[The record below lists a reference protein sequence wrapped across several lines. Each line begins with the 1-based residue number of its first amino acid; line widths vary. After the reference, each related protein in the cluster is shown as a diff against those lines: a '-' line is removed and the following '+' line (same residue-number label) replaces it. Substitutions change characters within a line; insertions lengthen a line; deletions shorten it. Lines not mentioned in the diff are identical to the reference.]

1 MVQTCPHC
9 GKRIVACSMCRA
21 SEDTEHNYCTHCCL
35 DYQARVENQEANW
48 QYKGYKI
55 VLEDEEMIDDNG
67 NSIGMGYRACVECP
81 DGDVKTSGLV
91 FAQEKDARIE
101 AEDMIDEM
109 NEDESDE
116 PEVQPQAQDEQA
128 PVTDITKYIKPGVT
142 LYDVICH
149 WTEDRGGEEYFA
161 LYDLENEK
169 DFGFFYEK
177 YGFKTLEYKD
187 LSRYWFDGLDKR
199 YKDGPQPASGADMV
213 RLINTE
219 VLDRIREERENGDD
233 VDYLWDQ
240 VFDMDGDVW
249 DQVLG
254 IRPEKAEDKP
264 ELAEK
269 PKEPFIVM
277 TREMSLLGETI
288 QDITLSA
295 WPIVWDNNKYD
306 QDSRE
311 VLEMLRDWAVEF
323 ENWWYGHDQDW
334 RDANCWSIEVEDYT
348 IRKSKEYVKELQE
361 RISK

>member
-1 MVQTCPHC
+1 MKKNTTFEVCPFCEEEVELNAELMVQTCPHC

-35 DYQARVENQEANW
+35 DYQARVENEEANW
-48 QYKGYKI
+48 
-55 VLEDEEMIDDNG
+55 
-67 NSIGMGYRACVECP
+67 
-81 DGDVKTSGLV
+81 
-91 FAQEKDARIE
+91 
-101 AEDMIDEM
+101 
-109 NEDESDE
+109 
-116 PEVQPQAQDEQA
+116 
-128 PVTDITKYIKPGVT
+128 
-142 LYDVICH
+142 
-149 WTEDRGGEEYFA
+149 
-161 LYDLENEK
+161 
-169 DFGFFYEK
+169 
-177 YGFKTLEYKD
+177 
-187 LSRYWFDGLDKR
+187 
-199 YKDGPQPASGADMV
+199 
-213 RLINTE
+213 
-219 VLDRIREERENGDD
+219 
-233 VDYLWDQ
+233 
-240 VFDMDGDVW
+240 
-249 DQVLG
+249 LG
-254 IRPEKAEDKP
+254 IRPKKAEDKP

>member
-1 MVQTCPHC
+1 MKKNTTFEVCPFCEEEVELNAELMVQTCPHC

-35 DYQARVENQEANW
+35 DYQARVENQEAERETEFKT
-48 QYKGYKI
+48 Q
-55 VLEDEEMIDDNG
+55 VLH
-67 NSIGMGYRACVECP
+67 
-81 DGDVKTSGLV
+81 
-91 FAQEKDARIE
+91 
-101 AEDMIDEM
+101 
-109 NEDESDE
+109 
-116 PEVQPQAQDEQA
+116 EQA
-128 PVTDITKYIKPGVT
+128 PLTDITKYIKPGVS

-149 WTEDRGGEEYFA
+149 WTADRGGEEEFA
-161 LYDLENEK
+161 LFDLEDPDDAELFMK
-169 DFGFFYEK
+169 ARGIHK
-177 YGFKTLEYKD
+177 YLDCRD
-187 LSRYWFDGLDKR
+187 LNRYWFDGLNDR
-199 YKDGPQPASGADMV
+199 FGDGPEMATEAEMV

-219 VLDRIREERENGDD
+219 VLDRVREEYERGDD
-233 VDYLWDQ
+233 IAHLWDQ

-254 IRPEKAEDKP
+254 IRPENQDKP

>member
-1 MVQTCPHC
+1 MKKNTTFEVCPFCEEEVELNAELMVQTCPHC

-35 DYQARVENQEANW
+35 DYQARVENQENDW
-48 QYKGYKI
+48 RYKGYLISFEPKHDGI
-55 VLEDEEMIDDNG
+55 MATAIRIADGKDLGV
-67 NSIGMGYRACVECP
+67 CVYGA
-81 DGDVKTSGLV
+81 D
-91 FAQEKDARIE
+91 EKDARLEI
-101 AEDMIDEM
+101 
-109 NEDESDE
+109 EDEIDTREMSDE
-116 PEVQPQAQDEQA
+116 PEVQPQ
-128 PVTDITKYIKPGVT
+128 
-142 LYDVICH
+142 
-149 WTEDRGGEEYFA
+149 
-161 LYDLENEK
+161 
-169 DFGFFYEK
+169 
-177 YGFKTLEYKD
+177 
-187 LSRYWFDGLDKR
+187 
-199 YKDGPQPASGADMV
+199 
-213 RLINTE
+213 
-219 VLDRIREERENGDD
+219 
-233 VDYLWDQ
+233 
-240 VFDMDGDVW
+240 
-249 DQVLG
+249 
-254 IRPEKAEDKP
+254 AEDKP

-269 PKEPFIVM
+269 PQEPFIVM